1 MRYIWIFLIVIG
13 LTGAAVA
20 PPVEAAN
27 PFCKNGK
34 LKKDKCK

>member
-1 MRYIWIFLIVIG
+1 MRYFLILLVVIG
-13 LTGAAVA
+13 VGGAAVA
-20 PPVEAAN
+20 PAEAAD